1 MKKTTIISLLMLF
14 LSIPLFAQH
23 GTYNDYMIYAKAQIT
38 DIQVHDIDNYQGIPL
53 TETWIFLKILDG
65 DLKGE
70 VKKAVFSG
78 ENELPEEMRY
88 NIGDKIF
95 IGISGA
101 ESEGSTE
108 YISIYDMDNTKSL
121 VVLLILMVVVVIVI
135 GRLKGFASLLALLA
149 TIALLFLIFIP
160 ATLKGYPSLPIAI
173 GIAIVSI
180 IITLPIITGFQL
192 KTLGA
197 ILGATLGVLFASI
210 LAYIFGSVMH
220 LAGIVSNEMLTVFY
234 ASNIRIDM
242 KGLVLSGMIIAAL
255 GAVMDVCISIAS
267 STAEIYKANPNIG
280 AKQAYKSVLNI
291 GTDILGTMVN
301 TLILAYMG
309 SSLGLILFISIRLQP
324 EMSFWMVMNHN
335 LILGEIVKSAIGSIG
350 LFISIPIT
358 AFISV
363 EIYEKHYANKKKNM
377 TQDSLD

>member
-1 MKKTTIISLLMLF
+1 MKKTTIISLLILF
-14 LSIPLFAQH
+14 LATPLIAQH
-23 GTYNDYMIYAKAQIT
+23 GSYDDYMTYAKAKIT
-38 DIQVHDIDNYQGIPL
+38 DIQVQDIDNPQGIPL

-70 VKKAVFSG
+70 IKKAVFSG

-95 IGISGA
+95 IGISKAGI
-101 ESEGSTE
+101 EGSTE

-121 VVLLILMVVVVIVI
+121 VVLVILMIVVIIII
-135 GRLKGFASLLALLA
+135 GKLKGFASLLALVA
-149 TIALLFLIFIP
+149 TIALLFLVFIP
-160 ATLKGYPSLPIAI
+160 ATLKGYPSLPVAI
-173 GIAIVSI
+173 GIAIISI
-180 IITLPIITGFQL
+180 IITLPIISGFKL

-197 ILGATLGVLFASI
+197 VLGAVLGILFAST

-255 GAVMDVCISIAS
+255 GAIMDVCISIAS
-267 STAEIYKANPNIG
+267 STAEIYNANPNIG

-301 TLILAYMG
+301 TLILAYVG

-324 EMSFWMVMNHN
+324 EMTFWMVMNHN

-363 EIYEKHYANKKKNM
+363 EIYEKYYSHKRKNH
-377 TQDSLD
+377 TQGYPD